1 MNDILKGK
9 KALILGL
16 ASDKSIAYGIAD
28 QFHRQGAELALTYAN
43 DRFKPRVEKFADEF
57 GATITHPCDV
67 TSDDEINAL
76 FEHIQTQWDHVDIIV
91 HAVAFAERALLEG
104 SYISNLNR
112 AGFSQAHDVS
122 SYSLAAV
129 VKAATPLLKNSS
141 IMTLSYI
148 GAHRAVPNYNVMGV
162 AKASLEANV
171 RYLAYALGPEG
182 HRVNA
187 ISAGPIKT
195 LSASG
200 IKGFKDMLAIEV
212 ERNPMR
218 RLTTIDDVGH
228 TAVFLGSDMAN
239 AITGEVIYV
248 DQGAHIL

>member
-9 KALILGL
+9 KALIFGL
-16 ASDKSIAYGIAD
+16 ASDKSIAYGIAE
-28 QFHRQGAELALTYAN
+28 QFHQQGAELALTYAN
-43 DRFKPRVEKFADEF
+43 ERFKPRVQKFAEQF

-76 FEHIQTQWDHVDIIV
+76 FKHIAGQWDHIDIIV
-91 HAVAFAERALLEG
+91 HAVAFAERSLLEG
-104 SYISNLNR
+104 SYITNLNR
-112 AGFSQAHDVS
+112 EGFNEAHDVS
-122 SYSLAAV
+122 SYSLAAI
-129 VKAATPLLKNSS
+129 VKAANPLLNNSS

-148 GAHRAVPNYNVMGV
+148 GANRAIPNYNVMGV

-200 IKGFKDMLAIEV
+200 IKGFKDMLAMET

-218 RLTTIDDVGH
+218 RLTTIKDVGH

>member
-9 KALILGL
+9 KALIFGL
-16 ASDKSIAYGIAD
+16 ASDKSIAYGIAE
-28 QFHRQGAELALTYAN
+28 QFHQQGAELALTYAN
-43 DRFKPRVEKFADEF
+43 ERFKPRVQKFAEQF
-57 GATITHPCDV
+57 GATMTHPCDV

-76 FEHIQTQWDHVDIIV
+76 FKHIAGQWDHIDIIV
-91 HAVAFAERALLEG
+91 HAVAFAERSLLEG
-104 SYISNLNR
+104 SYITNLNR
-112 AGFSQAHDVS
+112 EGFNEAHDVS
-122 SYSLAAV
+122 SYSLAAI
-129 VKAATPLLKNSS
+129 VKAANPLLNNSS

-148 GAHRAVPNYNVMGV
+148 GANRAIPNYNVMGV

-200 IKGFKDMLAIEV
+200 IKGFKDMLAMET

-218 RLTTIDDVGH
+218 RLTTIKDVGH